1 MAHQDVDIVAIGAGP
16 SNLALGVALEELAP
30 TPVAQRTLVLEQHSD
45 VRWQR
50 NLLLPWAESQVSFLK
65 DLVTLRNPRSRFT
78 FLNFLHEQGR
88 LDEFINLS
96 TFTPYRTEISA
107 YLQWVADT
115 LEHVRISYDRRC
127 TSIEPRR
134 AADGSVE
141 GWLVTTADGDTV
153 SARDLVVGTG
163 RDPHVP
169 EVFSGLPADRV
180 VHSTGYLEGIAA
192 LPKDAP
198 HRVVVVGGAQ
208 SAAEMFR
215 SVHDDL
221 PHSRPTIVMR
231 SIGFGH
237 YQTSKFINELYY
249 PSFIDEFHQARP
261 EARARIL
268 REMRQTNY
276 AGLAPGLLEELYRMR
291 YLQRLAGQE
300 RSRVLTLVDVVGAR
314 LDGDDIVLDL
324 EDSKTGAVE
333 ELRCDVVLLGTGF
346 DPRPPRL
353 LRALMEP
360 LGRTELTADR
370 GYRVDLG
377 ETASAALYLQG
388 VNEETHGISDSLLS
402 VLAQRSRHIVDD
414 ILDRRRPRSNG
425 AATRLVT
432 TGGSV

>member
-30 TPVAQRTLVLEQHSD
+30 SSVAQRTLVLEQHSD

-127 TSIEPRR
+127 TSVEPRR

-141 GWLVTTADGDTV
+141 GWLVTTAGGDTV

-169 EVFSGLPADRV
+169 EVFAGLPAERV

-192 LPKDAP
+192 LPKDEP

-221 PHSRPTIVMR
+221 PRSRPTIVMR

-249 PSFIDEFHQARP
+249 PSFIDEFHQAAP

-300 RSRVLTLVDVVGAR
+300 RSQVLTMVDVVGAR

-324 EDSKTGAVE
+324 RDSKTGTVE
-333 ELRCDVVLLGTGF
+333 ELRCDIVLLGTGF

-360 LGRTELTADR
+360 LGITEPAVDR

-377 ETASAALYLQG
+377 AASSAALYLQG

-402 VLAQRSRHIVDD
+402 VLAQRSEHIVDD

-425 AATRLVT
+425 SSTRLVT
-432 TGGSV
+432 TGGSA